1 MRLDLFLKA
10 SRIVTRRS
18 LAQQFCDSGRVKV
31 NGANA
36 KSAKEIKAGDLI
48 EIRRGEKRSTF
59 KILSVP
65 TRKQVSKEEAAALFE
80 VIGEPV
86 IEPSDDFGF

>member
-31 NGANA
+31 NGASA
-36 KSAKEIKAGDLI
+36 KSSKEIKSGDLI
-48 EIRRGEKRSTF
+48 EIKRGEKRTTV
-59 KILSVP
+59 KVLAVP
-65 TRKQVSKEEAAALFE
+65 ARKQVSKEEAAALFE
-80 VIGEPV
+80 IVGEPA
-86 IEPSDDFGF
+86 IDPSDDFGF